1 MFVWLRRRMFRTVRR
16 QGGEEEPGLKM
27 DLDVSKVEGV
37 DTPSRR
43 RCGKVVSL
51 MVASG
56 FPFKTEVMLEGAVR
70 NSVCEAIMMERHC
83 PA

>member
-1 MFVWLRRRMFRTVRR
+1 M
-16 QGGEEEPGLKM
+16 KM